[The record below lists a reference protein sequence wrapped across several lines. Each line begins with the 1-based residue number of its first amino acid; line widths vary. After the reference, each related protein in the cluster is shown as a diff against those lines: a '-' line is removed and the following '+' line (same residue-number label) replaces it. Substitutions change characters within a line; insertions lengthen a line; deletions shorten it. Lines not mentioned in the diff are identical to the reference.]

1 MKGVEEWD
9 EDRVNG
15 IDVDALSDVIRD
27 VGKDPRKGLAE
38 FRVKTVWQG
47 RARSETTIES
57 CSIGGK
63 TVPRNFS
70 IAADEPTEL
79 LGENSAANPQE
90 LLMAALNSCLMV
102 SYVASA
108 AIKGIELE
116 SIEIETEGELDLHAD
131 LVVGADGRASA
142 AATSGRRVATCQR
155 RASAEGQ
162 PSLCSERK
170 GISSVGRK
178 GSGRL
183 RPFVFTDP
191 PPT

>member
-63 TVPRNFS
+63 TVPRKFS
-70 IAADEPTEL
+70 ITADEPTEL

-116 SIEIETEGELDLHAD
+116 SIEIETEGELDLRGFLGIDRNVPAGYETIRYTVHIKGD
-131 LVVGADGRASA
+131 GTPQEFREVHDSVMEISPNFFNLSRSINLVPTLVVD
-142 AATSGRRVATCQR
+142 
-155 RASAEGQ
+155 
-162 PSLCSERK
+162 
-170 GISSVGRK
+170 
-178 GSGRL
+178 
-183 RPFVFTDP
+183 
-191 PPT
+191 